1 MYPENF
7 LSVFH
12 QDTVGIPTQD
22 TSRYIKIHQ
31 DTFMYVALRFIIE
44 CILPRDIYPKF
55 KIHSGY
61 IRYTFKIHG
70 TQDTFT
76 IMIYDTSE
84 CISLNV

>member
-1 MYPENF
+1 
-7 LSVFH
+7 
-12 QDTVGIPTQD
+12 
-22 TSRYIKIHQ
+22 
-31 DTFMYVALRFIIE
+31 MYVALRFIIE